1 MLHSRLCRKEANVA
15 LRGLQSW
22 MGYQRRWTGPSWRGW
37 VESMLAHAKLSK
49 MFWVEAL
56 MTTTYV
62 INRSPS
68 VPLDGDIPQRVW
80 IYKDLS
86 YWRLRVF
93 GCLAYVHVSKD
104 QRGILYP
111 KSRPCIFLGYG
122 DDEFGYPLWHLAKK
136 KVIRSRNI
144 IFMEEK
150 TIVGWETE
158 NKFPTTESSPI
169 DAEPNRE
176 EVDSIEI

>member
-1 MLHSRLCRKEANVA
+1 M
-15 LRGLQSW
+15 
-22 MGYQRRWTGPSWRGW
+22 
-37 VESMLAHAKLSK
+37 
-49 MFWVEAL
+49 
-56 MTTTYV
+56 
-62 INRSPS
+62 
-68 VPLDGDIPQRVW
+68 PLDGDIPQRVW
-80 IYKDLS
+80 TGKDVL
-86 YWRLRVF
+86 YRHLRVF
-93 GCLAYVHVSKD
+93 GCLAYMHVAKD
-104 QRGILYP
+104 QRRKLDP
-111 KSRPCIFLGYG
+111 KTRPCIFLGYG